1 MSEAGV
7 MSSEKAPEG
16 SERVGILLAGGHGTR
31 LFPITR
37 TVNKHLLPVYNK
49 PQIYYSLVILM
60 QAGLRDIAI
69 VSTPTTTP
77 VLEDA
82 LGDGSEWGLRL
93 SYVVQPEPK
102 GIAEAFL
109 LCGHLIQ
116 DRPVTL
122 MLGDNLFLTEEM
134 APYLDEALARKKGA
148 SVFAVP
154 VHDPE
159 RFGIVTL
166 DDSGRATQLVEK
178 PKNPTSNMA
187 VTGLYFYDERVLE
200 LTRGLEPSARGE
212 LEITDLNRLYLERQD
227 LYVESLP
234 ADITWLDC
242 GNPDSLVEASQRIK
256 ELEQGQDHLI
266 ACPEELALKKGFIG
280 QERYVALLERMP
292 KTQYRAYLEGLLAQS
307 SAA

>member
-1 MSEAGV
+1 MSE
-7 MSSEKAPEG
+7 
-16 SERVGILLAGGHGTR
+16 RFGILLAGGLGTR

-60 QAGLRDIAI
+60 RAGLREIAI

-77 VLEDA
+77 VLQES
-82 LGDGSEWGLRL
+82 LGDGSEWGLDI

-102 GIAEAFL
+102 GIAQAIL
-109 LCGHLIQ
+109 LCGDLIKN
-116 DRPVTL
+116 RPVTL
-122 MLGDNLFLTEEM
+122 MLGDNLFLTDEM
-134 APYLDEALARKKGA
+134 APYLEEALARKQGA

-154 VHDPE
+154 VDDPE

-166 DDSGRATQLVEK
+166 DANGRATDLVEK
-178 PKNPTSNMA
+178 PKNPASNMA
-187 VTGLYFYDERVLE
+187 VTGLYFYDSDALE
-200 LTRGLEPSARGE
+200 LTAGLTPSARGE
-212 LEITDLNRLYLERQD
+212 LEITDLNRAYMDRQS

-242 GNPDSLVEASQRIK
+242 GNPDSLVEASQTIK
-256 ELEQGQDHLI
+256 ELESKRNSLI
-266 ACPEELALKKGFIG
+266 ACPEELALEMGFVDRAG
-280 QERYVALLERMP
+280 YEALLAAMP
-292 KTQYRAYLEGLLAQS
+292 KTQYRAYLESLLAGK